1 MSTQPLL
8 QQSAIYTDRTRII
21 AYQECPRRRYYHSH
35 FPTQN
40 GNIGIAPVKLY
51 IPFATGSFTHHGLA
65 LLLSGMD
72 VDEAVQQSIQ
82 SYREAVAKKGIQLE
96 LGESESSVAEEQIA
110 LVEGM
115 LRAYAIIKLPEILN
129 EYEVMEVEFEDVWDF
144 AKVDVTGTDAAGEF
158 IDPAR
163 QTIRLM
169 ARADALLRE
178 KNSGDLYIQSFKTAA
193 HYDRRAASEAEHDVQ
208 GLSEAAATE
217 IRLVKW
223 WQHFHNGNDSED
235 LLGCNIL
242 MEDYLK
248 RCDAPP
254 RIAGIRMEYLLKG
267 RRMEYPEDSGIYVQ
281 YSPLIRGYMKEGIT
295 GPEFGWKRE
304 WKDDSG
310 AKRRLD
316 YRTWKAFNAW
326 EQPGGVKAWIDLL
339 ATGSVQPDAGECL
352 PAQFVTPIPYMR
364 QEDDLRDWYEQTVVQ
379 ETGIARGLMFV
390 EDARKEGQAAFRS
403 ALNTFFPQHRRSCD
417 WPTKCAFVDICY
429 GTNVKQDPIA
439 SGLYAPREP
448 HHRPELELVQIS
460 K

>member
-1 MSTQPLL
+1 MSIQEP
-8 QQSAIYTDRTRII
+8 IYTDRTRII

-51 IPFATGSFTHHGLA
+51 IPFATGSFSHHGLA

-72 VDEAVQQSIQ
+72 VDTAVQQSIQ
-82 SYREAVAKKGIQLE
+82 NYREAVAKKGIQLE

-144 AKVDVTGTDAAGEF
+144 ATFDEEPIK
-158 IDPAR
+158 
-163 QTIRLM
+163 LM

-178 KNSGDLYIQSFKTAA
+178 KNSNELYIQSFKTAA

-217 IRLVKW
+217 VRLARW
-223 WQHFHNGNDSED
+223 WQQVNKGETFKEQ
-235 LLGCNIL
+235 LGFNIDTP
-242 MEDYLK
+242 MYKYL
-248 RCDAPP
+248 RACDAPP

-310 AKRRLD
+310 SKRRLD

-326 EQPGGVKAWIDLL
+326 EQPGGIKAWIDLL

-379 ETGIARGLMFV
+379 ETQIARGIVLCG
-390 EDARKEGQAAFRS
+390 AR
-403 ALNTFFPQHRRSCD
+403 
-417 WPTKCAFVDICY
+417 
-429 GTNVKQDPIA
+429 
-439 SGLYAPREP
+439 
-448 HHRPELELVQIS
+448 
-460 K
+460 

>member
-1 MSTQPLL
+1 
-8 QQSAIYTDRTRII
+8 
-21 AYQECPRRRYYHSH
+21 
-35 FPTQN
+35 
-40 GNIGIAPVKLY
+40 
-51 IPFATGSFTHHGLA
+51 
-65 LLLSGMD
+65 
-72 VDEAVQQSIQ
+72 
-82 SYREAVAKKGIQLE
+82 
-96 LGESESSVAEEQIA
+96 VAEEQIA

-144 AKVDVTGTDAAGEF
+144 ATFDEEPIK
-158 IDPAR
+158 
-163 QTIRLM
+163 LM

-178 KNSGDLYIQSFKTAA
+178 KNSNELYIQSFKTAA

-217 IRLVKW
+217 VRLAKW
-223 WQHFHNGNDSED
+223 WQQVNKGETFKEQ
-235 LLGCNIL
+235 LGFNIDTP
-242 MEDYLK
+242 MYKYL
-248 RCDAPP
+248 RACDAPP

-310 AKRRLD
+310 SKRRLD

-326 EQPGGVKAWIDLL
+326 EQPGGIKAWIDLL

-379 ETGIARGLMFV
+379 ETQIARGLFFV
-390 EDARKEGQAAFRS
+390 EHAREEGQAAFRT

-417 WPTKCAFVDICY
+417 YPSKCSFVDICY

-439 SGLYAPREP
+439 SGLYMPREA
-448 HHRPELELVQIS
+448 HHEPEKKRILEANTEATGLRG